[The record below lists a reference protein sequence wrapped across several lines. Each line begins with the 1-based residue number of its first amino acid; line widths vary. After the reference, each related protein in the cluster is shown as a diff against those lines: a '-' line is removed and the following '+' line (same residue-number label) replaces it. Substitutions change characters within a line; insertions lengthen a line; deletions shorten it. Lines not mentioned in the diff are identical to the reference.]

1 MGVGW
6 EDDKRAAE
14 GSLLAKPRRFNPCEY
29 QSSRSHRRGFKRG
42 SKMPIETDAFADGK
56 FEFDP
61 GPQPSQELG
70 QLLTLLRRFGGA
82 RLDEDLTRDAE
93 MRVRSDKRFREALCK
108 EKAAITAVLQ
118 TCLEKVNGQ
127 LERGEEICQK
137 AHFPLLN
144 PRDFDDLE
152 SFARHDHFAV
162 DLRVDK
168 VDEALQKLVSSLLGI
183 VWTNVHVENQ
193 SKAKSLDLF
202 CQALQERMETLEY
215 HLKDRSKQLSNCRHA
230 YFLEITHLRNQL
242 YIKSQSDDENF
253 EPVEAYFF
261 DPTEYLEEELRQ
273 QLNDKIT
280 LSVKVYKERL
290 NEKCREIADLQLQL
304 ETLEALNA
312 ARNEDNLESH
322 LQIACN
328 RHGAKNT
335 VETLAKVAEKEMK
348 EWAQMARGGKT
359 PQGSAM
365 EASFETSPARLEQ
378 MRQAMMQAAQE
389 AEQER
394 SARLEAEKSL
404 QEALQ
409 QIQQLKNEIDALK
422 QRLEAGHPP
431 AKVEVPAP
439 VQVGNMIDPKEMDEL
454 RKELARMKLQLD
466 KERSRN
472 AELELLQEAKASET
486 RAKLED
492 YEDTH
497 AVLKEAQEVHKTK
510 TDDAG
515 PTESLTACA
524 EQVVTAL
531 KERSHELESLRSL
544 SKNAMSPPGSR
555 QGSKSRMG
563 SRQTTGHLDRTDEAE
578 DSEVE
583 NIDFDGEP
591 AEGCQHREA
600 QTNVTC
606 ASGSFYL
613 LEALETPEEEAIKNE
628 LEELQACMDN
638 AFDAA
643 LGTIRGCLKPPR
655 GQGTNRCSRGAFLRL
670 FHGVRSRLGRYDQ
683 LIERI
688 NSMRRAELEQVLE
701 GVHFLMESSLPD
713 EDIGLRDAI
722 FGKGITKVM
731 LEETRDQDFSALV
744 KRWRGHCG
752 RIVGHLVGSRANI
765 FLEAHPGRRIFIPLP
780 GTVPSHDGGTGGG
793 LQARQRKDF
802 SPTRQQLFEGLSDYG
817 GESPCSTMRGR
828 KFSTSR
834 SPRKGNPGNPSPMP
848 SGRCSVCRSQSPCS
862 DIAVEGRALQS
873 FAADGS
879 PISLA
884 RFREGRGIGALE
896 WERCVAAAEGLEPTE
911 QLRGDG
917 LRRNRSPGAPDAP
930 RTARSPDG
938 LTRSPSVSAR
948 EVRLRE
954 ARAGKLREEVLE
966 RLAVEAD
973 KWHALDLS
981 YVEEPATSGDLHPVE
996 VCAQHG
1002 DLPTVEEPE
1011 RQSSQT
1017 GVKLRVPFGDA
1028 AGAGMA
1034 AARARPKSDRQGMTK
1049 SSSSIT
1055 VGQWQPL
1062 TYGAAASDRDR
1073 SGGLS
1078 ITAEATNHKEVFNRL
1093 FSCSRLRSN
1102 NRSFIALLWGC
1113 GQRQWPRLKSKRKI
1127 PMKLRSSPSASME
1140 RHEERRRPQRQQ

>member
-6 EDDKRAAE
+6 EEDKRVTVTYGLE
-14 GSLLAKPRRFNPCEY
+14 P
-29 QSSRSHRRGFKRG
+29 
-42 SKMPIETDAFADGK
+42 

-61 GPQPSQELG
+61 GPQPSQE
-70 QLLTLLRRFGGA
+70 
-82 RLDEDLTRDAE
+82 DLTRDAE
-93 MRVRSDKRFREALCK
+93 KRVRSDKRFREALSK

-118 TCLEKVNGQ
+118 TCLEKVNCQ

-152 SFARHDHFAV
+152 SFARHDHFVV

-168 VDEALQKLVSSLLGI
+168 VDEALQKLVSSLFGI
-183 VWTNVHVENQ
+183 VWTNVHVENEIR
-193 SKAKSLDLF
+193 AKSLDRF

-215 HLKDRSKQLSNCRHA
+215 HLKDRSRQLSNCRYA

-280 LSVKVYKERL
+280 LSVKVYRERL
-290 NEKCREIADLQLQL
+290 NEKCRELADLQLEL
-304 ETLEALNA
+304 ETLQALNA
-312 ARNEDNLESH
+312 AREDPTLESH

-328 RHGAKNT
+328 KHGAKNV
-335 VETLAKVAEKEMK
+335 VETLAKLAEKEMK

-359 PQGSAM
+359 PQDSAL
-365 EASFETSPARLEQ
+365 EASFETSPGRLEQ

-394 SARLEAEKSL
+394 KARLEAEKSL
-404 QEALQ
+404 REALDE
-409 QIQQLKNEIDALK
+409 IQQLKKEIDALK
-422 QRLEAGHPP
+422 RADPGPP
-431 AKVEVPAP
+431 PVETVAP
-439 VQVGNMIDPKEMDEL
+439 VQARNMVDPKEMDEL
-454 RKELARMKLQLD
+454 RKELARMKLQLE
-466 KERSRN
+466 KERKRN
-472 AELELLQEAKASET
+472 SELEQLQEARASET

-497 AVLKEAQEVHKTK
+497 TVLKEAQEVHQTA
-510 TDDAG
+510 TDDVG
-515 PTESLTACA
+515 PTQSLTACA
-524 EQVVTAL
+524 EQVVSAL
-531 KERSHELESLRSL
+531 KERSDELESLRSL
-544 SKNAMSPPGSR
+544 SKNAMSMPGSR

-563 SRQTTGHLDRTDEAE
+563 SRQTTGLDRTDEAE
-578 DSEVE
+578 LEDTIELE
-583 NIDFDGEP
+583 DREP

-600 QTNVTC
+600 QTNVAC
-606 ASGSFYL
+606 AGGNSFYL
-613 LEALETPEEEAIKNE
+613 LEALETQEEEAINDE

-638 AFDAA
+638 AWDAA
-643 LGTIRGCLKPPR
+643 LGTIRACLKPPK
-655 GQGTNRCSRGAFLRL
+655 GTGTNRCSRGAFLRL
-670 FHGVRSRLGRYDQ
+670 FHGVRSRLSRYDQ
-683 LIERI
+683 LIEKI
-688 NSMRRAELEQVLE
+688 NSMRRSELAQVLE
-701 GVHFLMESSLPD
+701 GVHFLMESTLPD

-731 LEETRDQDFSALV
+731 LEETRHPLDFDALV

-752 RIVGHLVGSRANI
+752 RIVGHLVNSRANI

-802 SPTRQQLFEGLSDYG
+802 SPTRQKLFEGLSDYEV
-817 GESPCSTMRGR
+817 ESPASTRGR
-828 KFSTSR
+828 KHSSSR
-834 SPRKGNPGNPSPMP
+834 SPRKRNPWSPAP
-848 SGRCSVCRSQSPCS
+848 SGRCSVCRSASPSS
-862 DIAVEGRALQS
+862 DIAIEGRALQS

-879 PISLA
+879 PVSLA
-884 RFREGRGIGALE
+884 RFIERRGLAPLQ
-896 WERCVAAAEGLEPTE
+896 WERHTAVAEGLEPTE
-911 QLRGDG
+911 QLQGDG
-917 LRRNRSPGAPDAP
+917 LLQNRSPS
-930 RTARSPDG
+930 ARA
-938 LTRSPSVSAR
+938 TRSPGRRSPSTEAR
-948 EVRLRE
+948 IRE

-981 YVEEPATSGDLHPVE
+981 HVQDPVTPADLPPPPVSQVQPEEPFKEEEKQPATGS
-996 VCAQHG
+996 
-1002 DLPTVEEPE
+1002 
-1011 RQSSQT
+1011 
-1017 GVKLRVPFGDA
+1017 KLQIPFGDA

-1034 AARARPKSDRQGMTK
+1034 AARARTKIEKQVKSP
-1049 SSSSIT
+1049 SSIT

-1073 SGGLS
+1073 SLERERQRWVDHTSAPLGPMPTWEYEEHATESKRPLGGTYTTVKLRPGS
-1078 ITAEATNHKEVFNRL
+1078 AKIAQTQDAAQPQPVQQRPVSAQELETQPMTSSSSALAVG
-1093 FSCSRLRSN
+1093 RLRPRAAVGVA
-1102 NRSFIALLWGC
+1102 RSQSSGALQGAPAPGAPLSVYGLKKST
-1113 GQRQWPRLKSKRKI
+1113 GLPPPRR
-1127 PMKLRSSPSASME
+1127 PTSSPGL
-1140 RHEERRRPQRQQ
+1140 R